1 MRVTLSGTIT
11 TRYRYRR
18 RTAPVELSVNETFA
32 ALGLANWK
40 PVVNAMLLP
49 PAPFILMVLLA
60 WMLRRRARRLTMGL
74 MLTALAALWLSH
86 CEGLATLLER
96 GLASPPPLSA
106 AQVSDLRRALIGRKP
121 VVLVLGGGTRALAP
135 EYGESHLMNGAAQ
148 RLHYGLWLAR
158 QVGVPVMVSGGA
170 GHAQKNGPAEA
181 AVAARIAARDYNVI
195 VRWQEGASRD
205 TRENARFSLLMLK
218 PEGITDILLVTDGW
232 HMPRALRAFQQ
243 EAERSG
249 YRLRIVAASMGM
261 GPGSQTAQWRWL
273 PSVEGYRRV
282 HETLHERFGLW
293 LGA

>member
-1 MRVTLSGTIT
+1 M
-11 TRYRYRR
+11 
-18 RTAPVELSVNETFA
+18 NETFV

-40 PVVNAMLLP
+40 PVISAFLLP
-49 PAPFILMVLLA
+49 PAPFILMALLA
-60 WMLRRRARRLTMGL
+60 WVLRRSARGL
-74 MLTALAALWLSH
+74 STGLLLTALFGLWLSH
-86 CEGLATLLER
+86 CEGFASLLER
-96 GLASPPPLSA
+96 GLASPPPLSV
-106 AQVSDLRRALIGRKP
+106 AQVGDLRRALAARKP
-121 VVLVLGGGTRALAP
+121 VVLVLGGGTRPLAP
-135 EYGESHLMNGAAQ
+135 EYGESHLMGGASQ

-158 QVGVPVMVSGGA
+158 QLGAPVMVSGGA

-195 VRWQEGASRD
+195 VRWQEATSRD

-218 PEGITDILLVTDGW
+218 PDGITDILLVTDGW

-249 YRLRIVAASMGM
+249 YRLRIIAASMGM
-261 GPGSQTAQWRWL
+261 NPDSQDAQWRWL

-282 HETLHERFGLW
+282 HDSLHERFGLW